1 MPGDI
6 AHWRAEFSLGMEILR
21 HVYMLSSSS
30 ELRIPM
36 WIKVQSFLDWL
47 GCDFANLNIV
57 SHLDICFQVNII
69 QRESYWKR
77 GNYFPVRWNSAAQS
91 RWRLRTSPFL
101 LSLLCDLGQFLW
113 PHWTSGENEL
123 QQMLLGISSTL
134 PESLMAQTVYYSR
147 KWFLI
152 VEKRTQQY
160 EVITACLT
168 GVKLSKYWYCQLH
181 RGQGHWVN

>member
-6 AHWRAEFSLGMEILR
+6 AHWHAEFSLGMEILR

-36 WIKVQSFLDWL
+36 WIKVQSFLDWV

-113 PHWTSGENEL
+113 PHWTSGE
-123 QQMLLGISSTL
+123 
-134 PESLMAQTVYYSR
+134 
-147 KWFLI
+147 KW
-152 VEKRTQQY
+152 
-160 EVITACLT
+160 ITADAPGDLFNPPRVSDGTNSLLLQKVVSKSQKTHTTIWGDHCLLNRCQT
-168 GVKLSKYWYCQLH
+168 LQVLVLS
-181 RGQGHWVN
+181 VS